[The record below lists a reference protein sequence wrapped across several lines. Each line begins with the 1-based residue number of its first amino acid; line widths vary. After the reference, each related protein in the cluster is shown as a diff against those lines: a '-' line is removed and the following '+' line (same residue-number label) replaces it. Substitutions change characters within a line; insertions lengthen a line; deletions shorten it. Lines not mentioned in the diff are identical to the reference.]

1 MLSPHETF
9 TKATHLI
16 LFLRTEDWLSRF
28 YAARVMN
35 VAFAV
40 SVARPLPSKTRR
52 ESGHSGSAGSCQTRT
67 SAALIRS
74 PRPRPAKNISA
85 MAKQIT
91 LKAPGNRQSLQSIPS
106 GSPVGHRR
114 FWPLI
119 PDDRTGFWRRRPSRP
134 RASPRSR
141 NALSLVY
148 FSRQLMTNCGRSR
161 GRTFCSVACF
171 WQLSTRS
178 FCFARHAASS

>member
-1 MLSPHETF
+1 MEYISNENISSTADRRATNRAIQCHERRF
-9 TKATHLI
+9 RG
-16 LFLRTEDWLSRF
+16 LRGTSAYPPRL
-28 YAARVMN
+28 
-35 VAFAV
+35 AV
-40 SVARPLPSKTRR
+40 K
-52 ESGHSGSAGSCQTRT
+52 SGHSGSAGSCQTRT

>member
-1 MLSPHETF
+1 MEYVSNENISSTADRR
-9 TKATHLI
+9 ATNRAI
-16 LFLRTEDWLSRF
+16 QCRIWVMTSLSRSPWHV
-28 YAARVMN
+28 R
-35 VAFAV
+35 
-40 SVARPLPSKTRR
+40 LPSKTCR

-106 GSPVGHRR
+106 GSPVGHRT